1 MPALEP
7 TAFAAR
13 IVWLGHNADRDAAL
27 ASTPLD
33 EMALGFAGFAGES
46 RAGLTRPS
54 DSRVLAQHP
63 RGTEIRNVRQLSIVA
78 AEDLAAIAAEIGLD
92 RLDPAL
98 LGASV
103 AVAGIPDFTLI
114 PPSSRL
120 QGPDGATLVVD
131 MENLPCHLPARE
143 IEARHPGRGKAFRAA
158 ARGRRGVTAWVERPG
173 TLRPGDLLRLH
184 IPAQPAWPHR
194 AAALGAATD

>member
-7 TAFAAR
+7 TDFAGR
-13 IVWLGHNADRDAAL
+13 IVWLGCVGDRDAAL
-27 ASTPLD
+27 ASVPLTD
-33 EMALGFAGFAGES
+33 MALGFEGFAGES
-46 RAGLTRPS
+46 RAGLTRAS

-63 RGTEIRNVRQLSIVA
+63 RGTEIRNVRQISLVS
-78 AEDLAAIAAEIGLD
+78 AEELAEIAAEIGLE

-98 LGASV
+98 LGAS
-103 AVAGIPDFTLI
+103 AMVAGIPDFTLI

-120 QGPDGATLVVD
+120 QGPDGVTLVVD

-143 IEARHPGRGKAFRAA
+143 IEARHPGHGAAFRTA
-158 ARGRRGVTAWVERPG
+158 ARQRRGVTGWVERPG
-173 TLRPGDLLRLH
+173 VLRLGEILRLH

-194 AAALGAATD
+194 DRALSG